1 MEGTMPRKLDLGDT
15 KRTDSVNVVYVHG
28 VSRQDPESAL
38 RDSWDIAL
46 FEKRLGGQSRFAYWS
61 DLRWWDEASGA
72 RIDAKSLDK
81 GAKARVKRF
90 KQTDGER
97 RGEDKFVETYFDQL
111 SKQAEEAREKME
123 PRSARG
129 GFRPKLVPDFLEG
142 PLLWA
147 LARDA
152 KEYLFDR
159 EFRASV
165 RRRLADRLLDP
176 QARYLIVAHSLGSV
190 IAFDELSDPKYKNH
204 KGRIE
209 LLTIGTPLGQS
220 DIFERVRDLVKPNS
234 RGKLRKP
241 ACVSSWVDFRDSFDP
256 VALGGGASRFIAGV
270 ESLYVD
276 SSDSINP
283 FEHHYALNYLAAEDV
298 RAAASGRAPGAGKFL
313 RDDIVASDVRR
324 AHERKRGVRQSV
336 LIELEGVDDAATL
349 VEAAASVE
357 ATLRELVG
365 EEIDTVPID
374 RLARFICAPLTE
386 PEIDRL
392 LIMQRERKLA
402 FGRIWRNSVKRAN
415 GAARTL
421 VPATPAAVLQVKTA
435 RLGYEA
441 DGLGIGWAVLDTG
454 IRPDHKHF
462 SASGAIA
469 AMYDCTKPGAPKA
482 GVAGAAAAA
491 TQPGFD
497 RNGHGTH
504 VAAVIAGGD
513 PKSTH
518 GEISMAPKATIHSYK
533 VLADD
538 GSGDDASIIKALDH
552 IAAMNAKA
560 SRPVI
565 HGVNLSLGG
574 PFNSEVYGTG
584 HSPLCR
590 ELRRLVQSGV
600 VVCIAAGNEGAVSVR
615 TPDKDAPVVELQ
627 LDVSIGDP
635 ANLEDAIAVGSVHST
650 MPERF
655 GVSYFSSRG
664 PTADGRAKPD
674 VVAPGEKILS
684 ADANFDK
691 PGGSPYIKESGS
703 SMACPH
709 VSGLIAAFLSVRR
722 GYIGYP
728 ERVKEVLMASCLD
741 LKRDRYF
748 QGAGLPNLVK
758 MLLATA

>member
-1 MEGTMPRKLDLGDT
+1 MPRRLDLGDA
-15 KRTDSVNVVYVHG
+15 KPSDPVRVIYVHG

-38 RDSWDIAL
+38 RDAWDFAL
-46 FEKRLGGQSRFAYWS
+46 FEKRLGGQSRCAYWS

-72 RIDAKSLDK
+72 RIAAKSLGK
-81 GAKARVKRF
+81 GQKALVELFEQADPQR
-90 KQTDGER
+90 Q
-97 RGEDKFVETYFDQL
+97 GEDTFLESYYANLT
-111 SKQAEEAREKME
+111 KQARDAREQVE

-159 EFRASV
+159 EFRAFV
-165 RRRLADRLLDP
+165 RLRLADRLIDP
-176 QARYLIVAHSLGSV
+176 KANYLIVAHSLGSV
-190 IAFDELSDPKYKNH
+190 IAFDELSDSKYSDRE
-204 KGRIE
+204 GRIE

-220 DIFERVRDLVKPNS
+220 DMFERVRALVKPGS
-234 RGKLRKP
+234 RGKLPRP
-241 ACVSSWVDFRDSFDP
+241 TCVASWTDFRDPYDP
-256 VALGGGASRFIAGV
+256 VSLGGGASRFIEDV
-270 ESLYVD
+270 ESLSVD
-276 SSDSINP
+276 SSDSLNP
-283 FEHHYALNYLAAEDV
+283 FEHHYALNYLATDGV
-298 RAAASGRAPGAGKFL
+298 RAAARGKAPGAGQYL
-313 RDDIVASDVRR
+313 RNDIVASDVRR

-336 LIELEGVDDAATL
+336 LIELEEMDDVATL
-349 VEAAASVE
+349 DEAAAKVEANLRELIGNEIEAASVE
-357 ATLRELVG
+357 
-365 EEIDTVPID
+365 
-374 RLARFICAPLTE
+374 RLARFVVARLTE
-386 PEIDRL
+386 REVDGL
-392 LIMQRERKLA
+392 LVKRRERKLA

-415 GAARTL
+415 GAAQASAL
-421 VPATPAAVLQVKTA
+421 ATPSAVLQVKTA

-441 DGLGIGWAVLDTG
+441 DGRGIGWAVLDTG
-454 IRPDHKHF
+454 IRSDHAHF
-462 SASGAIA
+462 KASGAIA
-469 AMYDCTKPGAPKA
+469 AMFDCTKPGPPMA
-482 GVAGAAAAA
+482 GNPSAAVAAK
-491 TQPGFD
+491 QPGFD
-497 RNGHGTH
+497 RDGHGTH

-518 GEISMAPKATIHSYK
+518 DEISMAPKAKIHSYK
-533 VLADD
+533 VLGDD

-552 IAAMNAKA
+552 IAATNAKS
-560 SRPVI
+560 SRPLI

-574 PFNSEVYGTG
+574 PFDSEVYGTG

-590 ELRRLVQSGV
+590 ELRRLIQSGV
-600 VVCIAAGNEGAVSVR
+600 VVCVAAGNEGAVRVL
-615 TPDKDAPVVELQ
+615 TPEKGDPVVELQ

-674 VVAPGEKILS
+674 VVGPGEKIVS
-684 ADANFDK
+684 ANALYGRD
-691 PGGSPYIKESGS
+691 GELEYIPMSGS

-728 ERVKEVLMASCLD
+728 ERVKEVLMANCLD